1 MTKTKR
7 IISLALVLVTLLSVF
22 SIFTL
27 NASAKWIS
35 AKKNVKYDAYHGM
48 EKYTF
53 TVKTT
58 GSWWTGNPYIEFRS
72 YERKEGA
79 QKYPAPAMLL
89 RVYDYSTGELKLYRF
104 QGKTWTGSY
113 CLYLKKNRTYDIS
126 VCYLDDWNS
135 NSTIAVGTLSQWTK
149 GYWAIT
155 GSYRVNFQ

>member
-72 YERKEGA
+72 YGA
-79 QKYPAPAMLL
+79 GAYPAPAILL
-89 RVYDYSTGELKLYRF
+89 RVYDHSTGELKLYRF
-104 QGKTWTGSY
+104 QGKYRWYSDY
-113 CLYLKKNRTYDIS
+113 CLYSKKNRTYDIS
-126 VCYLDDWNS
+126 VCYLDDQDKNKFWN
-135 NSTIAVGTLSQWTK
+135 TGGIYDWTH
-149 GYWAIT
+149 GYWAIPD
-155 GSYRVNFQ
+155 SYLVSFQ

>member
-7 IISLALVLVTLLSVF
+7 IISLALVLVTLMSVF
-22 SIFTL
+22 SVFTL
-27 NASAKWIS
+27 NTSAKWIS
-35 AKKNVKYDAYHGM
+35 AKKNVKYVAYHGM

-72 YERKEGA
+72 YENGGR
-79 QKYPAPAMLL
+79 PAPAILL

-104 QGKTWTGSY
+104 QGKYRWYSDF

-126 VCYLDDWNS
+126 VCYLDNWDTNKYW
-135 NSTIAVGTLSQWTK
+135 AVGGMYQWTD